1 MCYIT
6 WTPSRCF
13 SFLYGFDKKK
23 TKKNCNDAFLAGQ
36 VWHSLKLPQLQN
48 LHFHQTCNHK
58 TDGFLDLRCGDGL
71 FFFLFSID
79 LLHLHCPRHNSPG
92 VSAVIKGSS
101 PQPLLKKQ
109 GLPTACKRIPA
120 LIPQAVVI
128 KPPWNQD
135 GGLKTGPL
143 GSCHGGA
150 PSPRRSCGWFVK
162 TELDFKQSWDKYYLF
177 FSKALISALEIVQPF
192 NGSLSSVP
200 YKDFV

>member
-1 MCYIT
+1 MMHFLQGRSGTRSSCLSYKIYT
-6 WTPSRCF
+6 FIKHVPQNGWFPWPSMWRWP
-13 SFLYGFDKKK
+13 L
-23 TKKNCNDAFLAGQ
+23 L
-36 VWHSLKLPQLQN
+36 
-48 LHFHQTCNHK
+48 
-58 TDGFLDLRCGDGL
+58 
-71 FFFLFSID
+71 FLFSID

-109 GLPTACKRIPA
+109 GLPTARKRIPA

-135 GGLKTGPL
+135 GRLKTGPL

>member
-1 MCYIT
+1 MH
-6 WTPSRCF
+6 
-13 SFLYGFDKKK
+13 FLQGRSGTRSSCLSYKIYTFIKHVTTKRMVSMTFDV
-23 TKKNCNDAFLAGQ
+23 AMA
-36 VWHSLKLPQLQN
+36 SS
-48 LHFHQTCNHK
+48 
-58 TDGFLDLRCGDGL
+58 
-71 FFFLFSID
+71 FLFSID

-101 PQPLLKKQ
+101 PLPLLKKQ

-135 GGLKTGPL
+135 GRLKTGPL

-162 TELDFKQSWDKYYLF
+162 TELDFKQGWDKYYLF